1 MPPRKTT
8 KRNADSAG
16 LTTIAGQDRATKTSR
31 SASPLNP
38 PNSNSGQRFGEQTEY
53 IPLTQVAGADEDDAA
68 ANELVPDGQDGD
80 HTSNFVFYGA
90 SNCIRLAH
98 TINCN

>member
-1 MPPRKTT
+1 MPPRRST
-8 KRNADSAG
+8 KRNADSAE

-31 SASPLNP
+31 NASPSNP

-68 ANELVPDGQDGD
+68 ANELVSDGQDGD

-90 SNCIRLAH
+90 SNCIRFTH
-98 TINCN
+98 TANRN